1 MAGLD
6 MVLSESA
13 AYVNTYDA
21 WRVIFGLLRKV
32 RATRLLMLGCTV
44 HRCLLICFFP
54 LAMR

>member
-1 MAGLD
+1 

-32 RATRLLMLGCTV
+32 RATRLLMLVCTV
-44 HRCLLICFFP
+44 HRCLLICFFS